1 MPRVRDAK
9 SGERFRRVESGDGGA
24 SGRAGKNHRG
34 EAEVLREFLA
44 ARPSACPACG
54 YELGEVRD
62 GRCPECGAALRLV
75 LTARRSAR
83 EAVSGRLW
91 LIGLVGPCTAVGVL
105 TLDLAR
111 VVIAWWVAL
120 PRGGGPALGG
130 WTIWNRVLLLA
141 GAVLLMY
148 FIVEMREAMSRQHP
162 LVAMILAQSAWVLAV
177 GLLAVN
183 QYVFV

>member
-1 MPRVRDAK
+1 MMPGTEKLVVTPPPLPPIPAPSRASSRDSA
-9 SGERFRRVESGDGGA
+9 A
-24 SGRAGKNHRG
+24 AT
-34 EAEVLREFLA
+34 EAESVGDYLEK
-44 ARPSACPACG
+44 RPCACPVCR
-54 YELGEVRD
+54 YELPPVRD

-75 LTARRSAR
+75 MTARRSPR

-111 VVIAWWVAL
+111 IIITYWVGLA
-120 PRGGGPALGG
+120 RFSGPGG
-130 WTIWNRVLLLA
+130 WVLWNRVLLLA
-141 GAVLLMY
+141 GALVLMY
-148 FIVEMREAMSRQHP
+148 FFVEMRESMGRLHPALAM
-162 LVAMILAQSAWVLAV
+162 LLAQLAWVLAV